1 MNLDSNASND
11 TRLLGKAIAMNARR
25 NGALKSVSMERWLSG
40 AYALS
45 QFIDSMFISDKS
57 HELWYGDSKLASE
70 MKEE

>member
-1 MNLDSNASND
+1 
-11 TRLLGKAIAMNARR
+11 MNARR

-40 AYALS
+40 ASALS
-45 QFIDSMFISDKS
+45 QFIDYMFISDKS